1 MVAFSP
7 YASLLAE
14 LPVREEAVS
23 VLGSTTRYWDY
34 GQVDAAL
41 TVVVVHGFR
50 GEHHGL
56 DPLVANLRNIRI
68 ISPDLPGFGESS
80 PLTTAE
86 HSIAGYSAWLR
97 GFVDAL
103 QLAEDPVILGHSFG
117 SIVTSAAV
125 AGGLP
130 TPRLILINP
139 IAAPALSGP
148 KAILTW
154 LTVMYYRVAAALPE
168 RMGYALLSNWLIVRF
183 TSLLMVTTKDPA
195 LRRWIHSQHHTYFS
209 RFSNRDT
216 VLAGFDASVTSD
228 VSMAAP
234 KIDVPTL
241 LIAADHDPI
250 TSVRAL
256 HRLAGLFSNAK
267 LVMFENVGHL
277 IHYERP
283 RDAAR
288 EIVAFL
294 GSGAVAAEVGSQ
306 SRPTAGGAR

>member
-1 MVAFSP
+1 MVAISP

-14 LPVREEAVS
+14 VPVREGAVS

-34 GQVDAAL
+34 GPVDAAL
-41 TVVVVHGFR
+41 TVVLVHGFR

-56 DPLVANLRNIRI
+56 DPLVANLRGIRL
-68 ISPDLPGFGESS
+68 ISPDLPGFGESTR
-80 PLTTAE
+80 LTAAE

-103 QLAEDPVILGHSFG
+103 QLDEAPVILGHSFG
-117 SIVTSAAV
+117 SIVSSAAV
-125 AGGLP
+125 ADGLH

-168 RMGYALLSNWLIVRF
+168 RMGYALLGNWLIVRF

-209 RFSNRDT
+209 RFSDRAT

-228 VSMAAP
+228 VSMAAGR
-234 KIDVPTL
+234 ITVPTL

-256 HRLAGLFSNAK
+256 HRLGGLFADAQ

-283 RDAAR
+283 RDAAT
-288 EIVAFL
+288 EIVKFL
-294 GSGAVAAEVGSQ
+294 GVGSVASAATQ
-306 SRPTAGGAR
+306 PATGGIQ

>member
-1 MVAFSP
+1 MVAISP

-14 LPVREEAVS
+14 VPVREGAVS

-34 GQVDAAL
+34 GPVDAAL
-41 TVVVVHGFR
+41 TVVLVHGFR

-56 DPLVANLRNIRI
+56 DPLVANLRGIRL
-68 ISPDLPGFGESS
+68 ISPDLPGFGESTR
-80 PLTTAE
+80 LTAAE

-103 QLAEDPVILGHSFG
+103 QLDEAPVILGHSFG
-117 SIVTSAAV
+117 SIVSSAAV
-125 AGGLP
+125 ADGLH

-168 RMGYALLSNWLIVRF
+168 RMGYALLGNWLIVRF

-209 RFSNRDT
+209 RFSDRAT

-228 VSMAAP
+228 VSMAAGR
-234 KIDVPTL
+234 IVVPTL

-256 HRLAGLFSNAK
+256 HRLGGLFADAQ

-283 RDAAR
+283 RDAAT
-288 EIVAFL
+288 EIVKFL
-294 GSGAVAAEVGSQ
+294 GVGSVASDATQ
-306 SRPTAGGAR
+306 PVTGGIQ